1 MRVVQAWEREAAAEH
16 GALTSERK
24 WEAGRQ
30 LVTSLGD
37 LGSAERCMIH
47 SVQGLRCCS
56 IDSNETD
63 RG

>member
-16 GALTSERK
+16 GALTSEQK

-37 LGSAERCMIH
+37 LGSAERCMNH
-47 SVQGLRCCS
+47 SVPTPAMLL
-56 IDSNETD
+56 N
-63 RG
+63 